1 MNATLVSKLAAAIQS
16 SDPVSG
22 LTHDFYRYPARFS
35 PIFARTAIQAFTKPN
50 DTVLD
55 PFMGGGTTLVEAR
68 SLGRHAIG
76 TDISSLARFIATVK
90 TTALTDHE
98 LKRVLRWAPIV
109 VSGLSPVLRGQR
121 HVDWLAAGYQKDVP
135 WRLRKMIE
143 QGLDALQLLPTRQRT
158 FARCA
163 ILRTSQWAMDCRDHF
178 PSAEEYRGQFLAS
191 VSSMVDGMREFTE
204 RAAEHGPASVQVYE
218 KPAESIS
225 SIRSDRLQRRAVN
238 LVLTSPPYAGIHVL
252 YHRWQVRG
260 RRETAAPFWIANCL
274 DGHGESHYTF
284 GSRKRP
290 NEIYFQQLCD
300 AFVAIRQV
308 VADDAWI
315 VQLVGFADARHQ
327 LPKYL
332 DVMRQAGFSQ
342 VEMGER
348 ENSELSGSVWRQVPN
363 RKWYA
368 KYRDVVGQASEV
380 LLIHRPSRSS
390 IRHLH

>member
-1 MNATLVSKLAAAIQS
+1 MDATLVSELAAAIHS

-76 TDISSLARFIATVK
+76 TDISSLARFITTVK
-90 TTALTDHE
+90 TTTLTERE
-98 LKRVLRWAPIV
+98 LGKVSRWAPAIA
-109 VSGLSPVLRGQR
+109 SSLSPALQAQR
-121 HVDWLAAGYQKDVP
+121 HVEWLAAGYQKDVP
-135 WRLRKMIE
+135 WRLRRMIE
-143 QGLDALQLLPTRQRT
+143 QGLDALQSLPIRQRR

-163 ILRTSQWAMDCRDHF
+163 ILRTSQWALDCRDHF
-178 PSAEEYRGQFLAS
+178 PSASEYRERFLAS
-191 VSSMVDGMREFTE
+191 VSAMVDGMRDFSRRVAEFDSV
-204 RAAEHGPASVQVYE
+204 AAQVFD
-218 KPAESIS
+218 KPAQSIQ
-225 SIRSDRLQRRAVN
+225 SIRSDRLRRRAVD
-238 LVLTSPPYAGIHVL
+238 LVLTSPPYAGLHVL

-274 DGHGESHYTF
+274 DGRGAAYYTF
-284 GSRKRP
+284 GDKRRH
-290 NEIYFQQLCD
+290 NEVYFQQLLG
-300 AFVAIRQV
+300 AFMAIRKV
-308 VADDAWI
+308 VADDARI

-327 LPKYL
+327 LPRYL
-332 DVMRQAGFSQ
+332 DVMRQAGFEQ
-342 VEMGER
+342 IEIGQTGNR
-348 ENSELSGSVWRQVPN
+348 ETCGSIWRQVPN

-390 IRHLH
+390 ACHLH